1 MRRCLLRKAF
11 DLLHN
16 SNLNVPTY
24 AYRFEL
30 FAFGASLPSVGL
42 F

>member
-1 MRRCLLRKAF
+1 MRKCLLRKAF
-11 DLLHN
+11 DLLRN

-30 FAFGASLPSVGL
+30 LVFSAFLPSAK
-42 F
+42 